1 MQIIEDSSNYQFGK
15 NHSTGYSLIGYYCAY
30 YRYYYPIEF
39 ATAYLNNANNE
50 NDIIEGQELL
60 KEKGIQLKQPKFRYA
75 KSNYSFDK
83 ENNIVYKGLS
93 SIKYL
98 NDTIAE
104 QLYEL
109 RDNQYNSFSDLLVD
123 IKEKTSCNSRQLEIL
138 IKLDFFSEFSKRQKL
153 LETVEMFNKI
163 YSKKQFKK
171 DSLPCKEELI
181 RQFAQKET
189 DRIFKEVDTLS
200 LCKFLESNIANL
212 DMEIEEIIKA
222 ELEYLG
228 SPAFMTDELEEGSLI
243 CIDVNT
249 KYTPKILFYNP
260 ATGGKEYIKI
270 SKKLWKNEPLEVGD
284 IIIVYDLYEKEGQT
298 KVDGKWQSNGKYEW
312 WLNKYKKIN

>member
-1 MQIIEDSSNYQFGK
+1 
-15 NHSTGYSLIGYYCAY
+15 
-30 YRYYYPIEF
+30 
-39 ATAYLNNANNE
+39 
-50 NDIIEGQELL
+50 
-60 KEKGIQLKQPKFRYA
+60 
-75 KSNYSFDK
+75 
-83 ENNIVYKGLS
+83 
-93 SIKYL
+93 
-98 NDTIAE
+98 
-104 QLYEL
+104 
-109 RDNQYNSFSDLLVD
+109 
-123 IKEKTSCNSRQLEIL
+123 
-138 IKLDFFSEFSKRQKL
+138 
-153 LETVEMFNKI
+153 MFNKI
-163 YSKKQFKK
+163 RPKKHFKK

-181 RQFAQKET
+181 RQFAKEET

-270 SKKLWKNEPLEVGD
+270 SKKLWKNQPLDIGD
-284 IIIVYDLYEKEGQT
+284 IIIVYDLYEKEGST
-298 KVDGKWQSNGKYEW
+298 KIDDKWIPNGKYEW